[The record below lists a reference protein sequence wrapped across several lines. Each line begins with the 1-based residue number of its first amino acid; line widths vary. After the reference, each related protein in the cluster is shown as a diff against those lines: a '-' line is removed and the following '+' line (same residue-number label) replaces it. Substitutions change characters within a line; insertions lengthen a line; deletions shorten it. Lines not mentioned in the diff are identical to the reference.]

1 MFIDRDEDGNYY
13 YDDGFAFSTDVSSTL
28 SNNRQ
33 LMWRETRSNF
43 ESGAY
48 GDPTQIDTLIMYW
61 TTMNKLHYP
70 GAPDALKLL
79 QQRQKQLTLVQQQQ
93 MRDQAAADAFAK
105 HKTVELLKENID
117 LQNNNNKLVGTT
129 GNMNSNRSRTNS
141 LLSKLGIGGKKNVQ
155 D

>member
-1 MFIDRDEDGNYY
+1 
-13 YDDGFAFSTDVSSTL
+13 
-28 SNNRQ
+28 
-33 LMWRETRSNF
+33 
-43 ESGAY
+43 
-48 GDPTQIDTLIMYW
+48 
-61 TTMNKLHYP
+61 
-70 GAPDALKLL
+70 
-79 QQRQKQLTLVQQQQ
+79 

-129 GNMNSNRSRTNS
+129 GSMNSNRSRTNS